1 MDTPPVR
8 DVAYTSCLEEAP
20 IAARAW
26 LSSSVLPRELYV
38 LLTRRWVAAE

>member
-1 MDTPPVR
+1 MDTSPVR

-26 LSSSVLPRELYV
+26 LSSNVLPRERYV
-38 LLTRRWVAAE
+38 VLTGRWVAAE